1 MPSEFFAIITRM
13 RAGEISAVAR
23 TLLGF
28 HIVQVTDKKPAAE
41 MTFEQSQPEI
51 RLTRENLKRRA
62 AVEALQAELSRKSDS
77 WPCQRFEK
85 REIFV
90 ISGLRPKAFDFRL
103 VGPVALTGCL
113 ENVPKNKTKRGGN
126 RPWDYW
132 EPRPR
137 GSAPKRFS
145 CIRLEP
151 NSASGPEF
159 RRRTGRTG

>member
-1 MPSEFFAIITRM
+1 
-13 RAGEISAVAR
+13 
-23 TLLGF
+23 
-28 HIVQVTDKKPAAE
+28 

-62 AVEALQAELSRKSDS
+62 AVESLQAELSRKSDFIALR
-77 WPCQRFEK
+77 QRFEK
-85 REIFV
+85 HEIFV

-137 GSAPKRFS
+137 GSAPKMNGAQAHNRS
-145 CIRLEP
+145 CGLQRIVDSLHW
-151 NSASGPEF
+151 
-159 RRRTGRTG
+159 